1 MKGMKWM
8 AFSNYIYAL
17 SETLIVGSTKTL
29 LFHCILGGFVQL
41 HAVIYWPEAAPK
53 VAREYP
59 VFAVLIAF
67 VA

>member
-1 MKGMKWM
+1 M

-17 SETLIVGSTKTL
+17 SETLIVGSEKT

-41 HAVIYWPEAAPK
+41 HVVIYWPEAAPK

-59 VFAVLIAF
+59 VFGVLIGF
-67 VA
+67 VG